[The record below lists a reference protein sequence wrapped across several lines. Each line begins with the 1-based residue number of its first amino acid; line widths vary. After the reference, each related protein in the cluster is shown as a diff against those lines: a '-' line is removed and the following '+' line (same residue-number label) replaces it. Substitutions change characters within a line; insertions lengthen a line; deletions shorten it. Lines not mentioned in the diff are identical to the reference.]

1 MPGIKSE
8 TTRNVIMTLCLYRFL
23 LFFTLIVLALNGCS
37 SKTHCYGP
45 NFSPLNSSVKRLGIL
60 SPDVF
65 LYDVSAGGIH
75 EYRDDWSRK
84 ASEQVMAAAAERLEQ
99 KGASAAV
106 IHDSMQHSPLFE
118 LKTKFRYHCNTV
130 QSVLYG
136 ENCLVTQIDSFTY
149 SMGTLDS
156 LCDLHGV
163 DGFVYIYGYDERFSP
178 ERLEILS
185 SSAKAKTARS
195 ACFGVLLG
203 VLTGYY
209 GFTSYR
215 VPPERTFLAAV
226 VAQRNGTVK
235 WYRHY
240 YEGDDSDLR
249 SRSDA
254 GKVLEA
260 VLKGMKN

>member
-1 MPGIKSE
+1 
-8 TTRNVIMTLCLYRFL
+8 MTFRFL
-23 LFFTLIVLALNGCS
+23 RYLLLFALILLAMNGCS
-37 SKTHCYGP
+37 SRTHCYGP
-45 NFSPLNSSVKRLGIL
+45 RFSPLDTSVKRLGIL
-60 SPDVF
+60 SPDIF
-65 LYDVSAGGIH
+65 LYDVSAGGIY

-84 ASEQVMAAAAERLEQ
+84 ASEQVMTAASEKLEE
-99 KGASAAV
+99 KGTSAAV
-106 IHDSMQHSPLFE
+106 IHDSLQQIDFFE
-118 LKTKFRYHCNTV
+118 LKTRFRYHCNTV

-136 ENCLVTQIDSFTY
+136 QNCLITQIDSFTY
-149 SMGTLDS
+149 SIGSLDS
-156 LCDLHGV
+156 LCDIYDV
-163 DGFVYIYGYDERFSP
+163 DGFVYIYGYDEQFSP
-178 ERLEILS
+178 ERVQILS

-226 VAQRNGTVK
+226 IAQRDGKVK
-235 WYRHY
+235 WYKHY

-254 GKVLEA
+254 GKVLKA
-260 VLKGMKN
+260 VMKGMKN